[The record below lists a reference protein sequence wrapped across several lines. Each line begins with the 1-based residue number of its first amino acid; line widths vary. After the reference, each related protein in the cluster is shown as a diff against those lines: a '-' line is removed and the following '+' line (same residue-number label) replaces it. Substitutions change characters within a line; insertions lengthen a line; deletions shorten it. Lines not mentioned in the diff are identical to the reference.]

1 MRKRSIKGRFLI
13 YESRKNLIA
22 ISIAIEIEIDRNGTL
37 ILIFECYLYKY
48 LLLAIIR

>member
-22 ISIAIEIEIDRNGTL
+22 ISIAIEIDRNGTL